1 MVARKALRVAGL
13 TGSAALLAAAGG
25 ATWYYAGRM
34 TEPAHRRPVAPLDR
48 DRVEV
53 FDASLPGAHP
63 GSGGEGHLHLV
74 GTDAARAGSW
84 GLRWETGYARVRAPI
99 SVDGPSA
106 VRPVEILAGDLPES
120 GAQALFDPWAA
131 PDDPAHLGLEVD
143 EVTVDGD
150 LGPMPAWWFPAAAE
164 RDRALTAI
172 LVHGRSGTRR
182 ETLRHVA
189 PMVAAGVSVLA
200 ISYRN
205 DGEAP
210 PSPDGRS
217 HLGATEWADVA
228 AAAAWAR
235 DAGARSLVLAGLSMG
250 GACVAEALRRDP
262 DLRPHVAGVIL
273 EAPVLDWGPV
283 LRSSAVQRGLP
294 AAALPLLLPPTMALA
309 GARARIDWRSLGSF
323 EDLVETPLLLIHGDA
338 DLTVPVELADAL
350 AEALPDLVTYLRVGG
365 AAHLTAWNVAREQ
378 VESAVTTY
386 LDALTS

>member
-1 MVARKALRVAGL
+1 MVAKRALRVAGL

-34 TEPAHRRPVAPLDR
+34 TEPAHRRPVVPLDR

-53 FDASLPGAHP
+53 FAPGDD
-63 GSGGEGHLHLV
+63 GFLHLV
-74 GTDAARAGSW
+74 GADAARPGFW
-84 GLRWETGYARVRAPI
+84 GLRWDDGYARVGGPV

-106 VRPVEILAGDLPES
+106 VRPVELLTGNLPED
-120 GAQALFDPWAA
+120 GARALFDPWAA
-131 PDDPAHLGLEVD
+131 PDDPAHLGLDVEEVA
-143 EVTVDGD
+143 VDGP
-150 LGPMPAWWFPAAAE
+150 LGSMPAWWFPAPPE

-182 ETLRHVA
+182 ETFRLVP
-189 PMVAAGVSVLA
+189 PMLAAGVSVLA
-200 ISYRN
+200 VSYRN

-228 AAAAWAR
+228 AAGDWALA
-235 DAGARSLVLAGLSMG
+235 AGARSLVLAGLSMG
-250 GACVAEALRRDP
+250 GACVSEALRRDP

-283 LRSSAVQRGLP
+283 LRSAAVQRGLP

-350 AEALPDLVTYLRVGG
+350 AEALPDQVTYLRIEG

-378 VESAVTTY
+378 VETAVTTY
-386 LDALTS
+386 LAALTS